1 MRGSSTNLTFLESL
15 VPGQHD
21 RRSTVRHLAQAST
34 KLAADLQAMCGHHA
48 IWNDRAQENQ
58 DLPLTK
64 TFNPAMV
71 LAATVT
77 QRAE

>member
-34 KLAADLQAMCGHHA
+34 DTTDMV
-48 IWNDRAQENQ
+48 NTSVRDENY
-58 DLPLTK
+58 T
-64 TFNPAMV
+64 
-71 LAATVT
+71 
-77 QRAE
+77 